1 MKNKPKRHKESNTF
15 KVSNMDVKRGY
26 VSSTVRFVGM

>member
-1 MKNKPKRHKESNTF
+1 MKNKPTRHKESNTF
-15 KVSNMDVKRGY
+15 KVSIMDVKRGY

>member
-1 MKNKPKRHKESNTF
+1 MKNKPKRHKENNTF